1 VLCSCFPPRWHLALL
16 LVGGSAYLDPPE
28 DNGHSP
34 RLALTLSCLCQL
46 LVLALGLQVRGYSA
60 VMFSYVALAP
70 YLQGAAGKGLST
82 PCPVLPSTG
91 PPLQVL
97 AGALP
102 SAPSEP
108 CC

>member
-1 VLCSCFPPRWHLALL
+1 MLCSCFPPRWYLALL

-60 VMFSYVALAP
+60 VMFSYVAL
-70 YLQGAAGKGLST
+70 GAWPHISRGWEGAEHAL
-82 PCPVLPSTG
+82 PCPPIHRATAPG
-91 PPLQVL
+91 
-97 AGALP
+97 AGRGIAL
-102 SAPSEP
+102 
-108 CC
+108 CLL